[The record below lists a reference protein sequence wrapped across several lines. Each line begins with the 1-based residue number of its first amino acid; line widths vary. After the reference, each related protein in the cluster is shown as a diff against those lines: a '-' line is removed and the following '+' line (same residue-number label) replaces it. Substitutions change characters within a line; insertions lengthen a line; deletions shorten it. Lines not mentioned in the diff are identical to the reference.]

1 MPGLSIR
8 SSFVLLPDLRGWL
21 WEFHH
26 VPRVS
31 VVKTELRSEQRL
43 IRGIGLR
50 EGISLNVIEMIG
62 IGPFITIPLIVH
74 AAGGPQAML
83 GWIFGAVLA
92 MCDGMVW
99 AELGAALPRAGGS
112 YEYLKEIYGPRSVGR
127 WLSFLY
133 VWQLMMSAPLSAAS
147 GCVGV
152 AQYAGFIF
160 PSLQR
165 VIAAHSVN
173 LGFGGSRFSSV
184 GITITNGTLVA
195 VLACVLAITLAYRR
209 VDVVGRIST
218 WLLAGVFGAIAW
230 IIWAGIA
237 HFNSARAFDFP
248 PGAFHL
254 NHAFFLGMGSAML
267 IATYDYWVYYNI
279 CYLGAEVR
287 DPGRTI
293 PRAILYAIQI
303 VAAIY
308 IIMNVSI
315 LGVVPWREL
324 DQAAVSESR
333 FYVVSTMMQRLYGT
347 HAGQIV
353 AVLIIWTAFASI
365 FSVLLGVSRIP
376 YAAALDGNFFQV
388 FGKLN
393 PRGNFPSAALL
404 CMGALTCVLCMFRLA
419 DLVAAL
425 VVIRIMMQFILQAL
439 GVMIFR
445 GRDPSHERPFRMW
458 LYPLPALLAL
468 AGFVYILLM
477 RENFERQVILA
488 VILIILGT
496 LAYLMRARTRR
507 EWPLLPNSSAR

>member
-1 MPGLSIR
+1 MLTPGS
-8 SSFVLLPDLRGWL
+8 
-21 WEFHH
+21 
-26 VPRVS
+26 
-31 VVKTELRSEQRL
+31 KTSAQGL

-92 MCDGMVW
+92 ICDGMVW

-112 YEYLKEIYGPRSVGR
+112 YEYLKEIYGSRSVGR

-133 VWQLMMSAPLSAAS
+133 VWQLMMSSPLSAAS

-160 PSLQR
+160 PSLER
-165 VIAAHSVN
+165 VIAARTFN
-173 LGFGGSRFSSV
+173 LGFGGSDVASV
-184 GITITNGTLVA
+184 GITITHGTFVA
-195 VLACVLAITLAYRR
+195 VGACVLAIALAYRR
-209 VDVVGRIST
+209 VDVVGKISN

-230 IIWAGIA
+230 VIWAGVG
-237 HFNSARAFDFP
+237 HFDSARAFDFP
-248 PGAFHL
+248 AGAFRL
-254 NHAFFLGMGSAML
+254 DHAFFLGMGSAML
-267 IATYDYWVYYNI
+267 IAIYDYWGYYNI
-279 CYLGAEVR
+279 CNLGAEVR

-293 PRAILYAIQI
+293 PRAVLYAILI

-308 IIMNVSI
+308 IVMNMSI
-315 LGVVPWREL
+315 LGVVQWREL
-324 DQAAVSESR
+324 DQAAASDSR
-333 FYVVSTMMQRLYGT
+333 FYVVSTMMQRIYGT

-376 YAAALDGNFFQV
+376 YAAALDGNFFQA

-393 PRGNFPSAALL
+393 PRGNFPSSALL
-404 CMGALTCVLCMFRLA
+404 CMGVLTCLLCMFRLA

-425 VVIRIMMQFILQAL
+425 VVIRIMMQFILQAI
-439 GVMIFR
+439 GVMVFR
-445 GRDPSHERPFRMW
+445 KREPAHERPFRMW

-468 AGFVYILLM
+468 AGFVYILFS
-477 RENFERQVILA
+477 RKNFEREVILA
-488 VILIILGT
+488 TVLIVVGT
-496 LAYLMRARTRR
+496 AAYLIRAHRRR
-507 EWPLLPNSSAR
+507 EWPFALNSIAR

>member
-1 MPGLSIR
+1 MKPGTA
-8 SSFVLLPDLRGWL
+8 D
-21 WEFHH
+21 
-26 VPRVS
+26 
-31 VVKTELRSEQRL
+31 QRL

-62 IGPFITIPLIVH
+62 IGPFITIPLIIH

-92 MCDGMVW
+92 MCDGLVW

-112 YEYLKEIYGPRSVGR
+112 YEYLKEIYGPRSAGR

-160 PSLQR
+160 PSLQK
-165 VIAAHSVN
+165 VITAQSVTWR
-173 LGFGGSRFSSV
+173 LGSSDLGAIV
-184 GITITNGTLVA
+184 TITHGTFVA
-195 VLACVLAITLAYRR
+195 VCACALAIALAYRR
-209 VDVVGRIST
+209 VDVVGRISN

-230 IIWAGIA
+230 VIWAGVS
-237 HFNSARAFDFP
+237 HFNSARALDFP
-248 PGAFHL
+248 RGAFHFD
-254 NHAFFLGMGSAML
+254 HAFFLGLGSAML
-267 IATYDYWVYYNI
+267 IATYDYWGYYNI
-279 CYLGAEVR
+279 CNLGAEVR
-287 DPGRTI
+287 EPGRTI
-293 PRAILYAIQI
+293 PRAVLFAILI

-308 IIMNVSI
+308 IVMNVSI

-324 DQAAVSESR
+324 DQTAVSESR
-333 FYVVSTMMQRLYGT
+333 FYVVSTMMQRIYGT

-376 YAAALDGNFFQV
+376 YAAALDGNFFQI
-388 FGKLN
+388 FGRLN

-425 VVIRIMMQFILQAL
+425 VVIRIMMQFILQAA

-445 GRDPSHERPFRMW
+445 RRQPTLERPFRMW

-468 AGFVYILLM
+468 AGFVYILIS
-477 RENFERQVILA
+477 RKNFEREVILA
-488 VILIILGT
+488 TVLIVLGT
-496 LAYLMRARTRR
+496 AAYLIRARNRR
-507 EWPLLPNSSAR
+507 EWPFTTESPAR

>member
-1 MPGLSIR
+1 MK
-8 SSFVLLPDLRGWL
+8 
-21 WEFHH
+21 
-26 VPRVS
+26 
-31 VVKTELRSEQRL
+31 VKPATADQRL
-43 IRGIGLR
+43 VRGIGLR

-62 IGPFITIPLIVH
+62 IGPFITIPLIIH

-83 GWIFGAVLA
+83 GWMFGAVLA
-92 MCDGMVW
+92 MCDGLVW

-160 PSLQR
+160 PSLQKG
-165 VIAAHSVN
+165 VAAHTFSWGVGPSV
-173 LGFGGSRFSSV
+173 SAAAA
-184 GITITNGTLVA
+184 ITITHGTIVSLF
-195 VLACVLAITLAYRR
+195 ACVLAIILAYRR
-209 VDVVGRIST
+209 VDLVGRISN

-230 IIWAGIA
+230 VIWVGVT
-237 HFNSARAFDFP
+237 HFNFARAFDFP

-254 NHAFFLGMGSAML
+254 DHAFFLGMGSAML
-267 IATYDYWVYYNI
+267 IATYDYWGYYNI

-293 PRAILYAIQI
+293 PRAILFAILI

-308 IIMNVSI
+308 VVMNISI

-324 DQAAVSESR
+324 DQAAATESR
-333 FYVVSTMMQRLYGT
+333 FYVVSTMMQSIYGT

-353 AVLIIWTAFASI
+353 AVLIMWTAFASI

-376 YAAALDGNFFQV
+376 YAAALDGNFFQI
-388 FGKLN
+388 FGRLN
-393 PRGNFPSAALL
+393 PRGKFPSAALL
-404 CMGALTCVLCMFRLA
+404 CMGALTCALCVFRLA

-425 VVIRIMMQFILQAL
+425 VVIRIMMQFILQAI

-445 GRDPSHERPFRMW
+445 RRDPTHERPFRMW
-458 LYPLPALLAL
+458 LYPTPALLAL
-468 AGFVYILLM
+468 AGFIYILLA
-477 RENFERQVILA
+477 RKNFEREVILA
-488 VILIILGT
+488 IALIVLGT
-496 LAYLMRARTRR
+496 VAYLIRARNRR
-507 EWPLLPNSSAR
+507 EWPFVESPAR

>member
-1 MPGLSIR
+1 MNDGTA
-8 SSFVLLPDLRGWL
+8 D
-21 WEFHH
+21 
-26 VPRVS
+26 
-31 VVKTELRSEQRL
+31 QRL

-62 IGPFITIPLIVH
+62 IGPFITIPLIIH

-83 GWIFGAVLA
+83 GWIFGALLA
-92 MCDGMVW
+92 TCDGMVW

-112 YEYLKEIYGPRSVGR
+112 YEYLKEIYGPRSAGR

-152 AQYAGFIF
+152 AQYAVFIF
-160 PSLQR
+160 PSLQK
-165 VIAAHSVN
+165 VIAVHSVN
-173 LGFGGSRFSSV
+173 VGFAGRAV
-184 GITITNGTLVA
+184 AIGITVSYGTLVA

-209 VDVVGRIST
+209 VDVVGRISN

-230 IIWAGIA
+230 IIWAGIT
-237 HFNSARAFDFP
+237 HFDSTRAFDFP

-254 NHAFFLGMGSAML
+254 NHGFFLGMGSAML
-267 IATYDYWVYYNI
+267 IATYDYWGYYNI
-279 CYLGAEVR
+279 SYLGAEVR

-293 PRAILYAIQI
+293 PRAILYAIVI

-308 IIMNVSI
+308 IVMNISI
-315 LGVVPWREL
+315 LGVLPWREL
-324 DQAAVSESR
+324 DQAAATESR

-376 YAAALDGNFFQV
+376 YAAALDGNFFRL

-393 PRGNFPSAALL
+393 PRGKFPSAALL
-404 CMGALTCVLCMFRLA
+404 CMGSVTCVLCVFRLA

-425 VVIRIMMQFILQAL
+425 VVIRIMMQFILQAI
-439 GVMIFR
+439 GVIIFR
-445 GRDPSHERPFRMW
+445 KRDPAHERPFRMW
-458 LYPLPALLAL
+458 LFPLPALLAL
-468 AGFVYILLM
+468 IGFIYILFS
-477 RENFERQVILA
+477 RKNFEREVILA
-488 VILIILGT
+488 TFLIVVGT
-496 LAYLMRARTRR
+496 AAYLFRARNRG
-507 EWPLLPNSSAR
+507 EWPFAASISAR

>member
-1 MPGLSIR
+1 MKPATA
-8 SSFVLLPDLRGWL
+8 D
-21 WEFHH
+21 
-26 VPRVS
+26 
-31 VVKTELRSEQRL
+31 QRL

-62 IGPFITIPLIVH
+62 IGPFITIPLIIH
-74 AAGGPQAML
+74 AAAGPQAML

-112 YEYLKEIYGPRSVGR
+112 YEYLKEIYGPRGVGR

-160 PSLQR
+160 PSLQK
-165 VIAAHSVN
+165 IISAHSLN
-173 LGFGGSRFSSV
+173 LGLASV
-184 GITITNGTLVA
+184 GITVTLGTFA
-195 VLACVLAITLAYRR
+195 AMLACISSIALAYRR
-209 VDVVGRIST
+209 VDVVGRISN
-218 WLLAGVFGAIAW
+218 WLLVGVFGAIAW

-254 NHAFFLGMGSAML
+254 NQAFFLGMGSAML
-267 IATYDYWVYYNI
+267 IATYDYWGYYNI

-293 PRAILYAIQI
+293 PRAILYAILI

-308 IIMNVSI
+308 IVMNVSI

-324 DQAAVSESR
+324 DQAAATDSR

-376 YAAALDGNFFQV
+376 YAAALDGNFFQI
-388 FGKLN
+388 FGRLN

-404 CMGALTCVLCMFRLA
+404 CMGVLTCLLCTFRLA

-425 VVIRIMMQFILQAL
+425 VVIRIMMQFILQAI
-439 GVMIFR
+439 GVMVFR
-445 GRDPSHERPFRMW
+445 KRQPTHERPFRMW

-468 AGFVYILLM
+468 AGFVYILIS
-477 RENFERQVILA
+477 RKNFEREVILA
-488 VILIILGT
+488 TVLIIVGT
-496 LAYLMRARTRR
+496 IAYLIRARTRG
-507 EWPLLPNSSAR
+507 EWPFALDSSAR

>member
-1 MPGLSIR
+1 MK
-8 SSFVLLPDLRGWL
+8 
-21 WEFHH
+21 E
-26 VPRVS
+26 S
-31 VVKTELRSEQRL
+31 VADQRL

-50 EGISLNVIEMIG
+50 EAISINVIEMIG
-62 IGPFITIPLIVH
+62 IGPFITIPLIIR

-92 MCDGMVW
+92 MCDGLVW

-112 YEYLKEIYGPRSVGR
+112 YEYLKQIYGPRGAGR

-160 PSLQR
+160 PSLQK
-165 VIAAHSVN
+165 VVAAHSIPW
-173 LGFGGSRFSSV
+173 GFRASASGV
-184 GITITNGTLVA
+184 GISITHGTFVA
-195 VLACVLAITLAYRR
+195 ILACVLAIALAYRR
-209 VDVVGRIST
+209 VEIVGKISN

-230 IIWAGIA
+230 IIWAGA
-237 HFNSARAFDFP
+237 THFDSARAFDFP

-254 NHAFFLGMGSAML
+254 DHAFFLGMGAAML
-267 IATYDYWVYYNI
+267 IATYDYWGYYNV

-287 DPGRTI
+287 EPGRTI
-293 PRAILYAIQI
+293 PRAILLAIVI
-303 VAAIY
+303 VGAIY
-308 IIMNVSI
+308 VVMNISI

-324 DQAAVSESR
+324 AQAAASESR
-333 FYVVSTMMQRLYGT
+333 FYVVSTMMQQIYGT
-347 HAGQIV
+347 YAGRIV

-376 YAAALDGNFFQV
+376 YAAAMDGNFFPI
-388 FGKLN
+388 FGRLN
-393 PRGNFPSAALL
+393 RRGNFPSAALL

-425 VVIRIMMQFILQAL
+425 VVIRIMMQFILQAI

-445 GRDPSHERPFRMW
+445 RRQPDHERPFRMW
-458 LYPLPALLAL
+458 LYPLPACLAL
-468 AGFVYILLM
+468 VGFVYILIM
-477 RENFERQVILA
+477 RDNFERQVALA
-488 VILIILGT
+488 IVLIVVGT
-496 LAYLMRARTRR
+496 AAYLIRARRR
-507 EWPLLPNSSAR
+507 GEWPFLSGSSAR

>member
-1 MPGLSIR
+1 MKAG
-8 SSFVLLPDLRGWL
+8 
-21 WEFHH
+21 
-26 VPRVS
+26 
-31 VVKTELRSEQRL
+31 TEDQRL

-62 IGPFITIPLIVH
+62 IGPFITIPLIIH

-83 GWIFGAVLA
+83 GWIFGALLA

-112 YEYLKEIYGPRSVGR
+112 YQYLKEIYGPRSAGR

-133 VWQLMMSAPLSAAS
+133 VWQLMMSSPLSAAS

-160 PSLQR
+160 PSLQK
-165 VIAAHSVN
+165 VVAAHAFTWR
-173 LGFGGSRFSSV
+173 FGSSSSASLA
-184 GITITNGTLVA
+184 ITITHGTLVA
-195 VLACVLAITLAYRR
+195 VLACVLAIALAYRR

-230 IIWAGIA
+230 VIWAGVA
-237 HFNSARAFDFP
+237 HFDPARAFDFP
-248 PGAFHL
+248 PGAFHFG
-254 NHAFFLGMGSAML
+254 HAFFLGMGSAML
-267 IATYDYWVYYNI
+267 IATYDYWGYYNI

-293 PRAILYAIQI
+293 PRAILYAILI
-303 VAAIY
+303 VATIY
-308 IIMNVSI
+308 IVMNVSI
-315 LGVVPWREL
+315 LGVVPWLEL
-324 DQAAVSESR
+324 DQAAASESR
-333 FYVVSTMMQRLYGT
+333 FFVVSTMMQRIYGT

-376 YAAALDGNFFQV
+376 YAAALDGNFFQI

-393 PRGNFPSAALL
+393 PRGNFPSTALL
-404 CMGALTCVLCMFRLA
+404 CLGALTCVLCIFRLA

-425 VVIRIMMQFILQAL
+425 VVIRIMMQFVLQAI
-439 GVMIFR
+439 GVVIFR
-445 GRDPSHERPFRMW
+445 RRQPMRERPFRMW

-468 AGFVYILLM
+468 GGFVYILIS
-477 RENFERQVILA
+477 RVNFERELMLATVLIL
-488 VILIILGT
+488 VGT
-496 LAYLMRARTRR
+496 AAYLIRARKRE
-507 EWPLLPNSSAR
+507 EWPFASGPAH

>member
-1 MPGLSIR
+1 MGAGARYLLHERLGCEIPSAARESRPRRATAERWTARRPVWEGNIHLLRVRLLPAVAGGRAGRHSVVRKPTERRAERRTRRSRRQVEGHEPSHEKPLCETSRSICHTSLGALR
-8 SSFVLLPDLRGWL
+8 CTLVPFVLTPGSKQD
-21 WEFHH
+21 
-26 VPRVS
+26 
-31 VVKTELRSEQRL
+31 L

-62 IGPFITIPLIVH
+62 IGPFITIPLIIH

-92 MCDGMVW
+92 MCDGLVW

-112 YEYLKEIYGPRSVGR
+112 YEYLKEIYGPRGPGR

-165 VIAAHSVN
+165 VIAVHSVN
-173 LGFGGSRFSSV
+173 LRFGGSRFASV
-184 GITITNGTLVA
+184 GITITCGTFVA
-195 VLACVLAITLAYRR
+195 VLACVLAIALAYRR
-209 VDVVGRIST
+209 VDVVGRISN
-218 WLLAGVFGAIAW
+218 WLLVGVFGAIAW

-237 HFNSARAFDFP
+237 HFDSARAFDFP

-267 IATYDYWVYYNI
+267 IATYDYWGYYNI

-293 PRAILYAIQI
+293 PRAILYAILI

-308 IIMNVSI
+308 IVMNISI

-324 DQAAVSESR
+324 DQAAATDSR

-347 HAGQIV
+347 HAGQ
-353 AVLIIWTAFASI
+353 
-365 FSVLLGVSRIP
+365 
-376 YAAALDGNFFQV
+376 
-388 FGKLN
+388 
-393 PRGNFPSAALL
+393 
-404 CMGALTCVLCMFRLA
+404 
-419 DLVAAL
+419 
-425 VVIRIMMQFILQAL
+425 
-439 GVMIFR
+439 
-445 GRDPSHERPFRMW
+445 
-458 LYPLPALLAL
+458 
-468 AGFVYILLM
+468 
-477 RENFERQVILA
+477 
-488 VILIILGT
+488 
-496 LAYLMRARTRR
+496 
-507 EWPLLPNSSAR
+507 

>member
-1 MPGLSIR
+1 MKR
-8 SSFVLLPDLRGWL
+8 S
-21 WEFHH
+21 
-26 VPRVS
+26 
-31 VVKTELRSEQRL
+31 TEGQRL
-43 IRGIGLR
+43 LRGIGLR

-62 IGPFITIPLIVH
+62 IGPFITIPLIIH

-83 GWIFGAVLA
+83 GWIFGALLA

-112 YEYLKEIYGPRSVGR
+112 YEYLKEIYGPRSAGR

-160 PSLQR
+160 PSLQK
-165 VIAAHSVN
+165 VIAVHSAK
-173 LGFGGSRFSSV
+173 LGFAGTGFAGI
-184 GITITNGTLVA
+184 GITLTYGTFVA
-195 VLACVLAITLAYRR
+195 VLACVLAIALAYRR
-209 VDVVGRIST
+209 VDVVGRISN

-237 HFNSARAFDFP
+237 HFDSARAFDFP

-267 IATYDYWVYYNI
+267 IATYDYWGYYNI

-293 PRAILYAIQI
+293 PRAILYAIAI

-308 IIMNVSI
+308 IVMNISI

-324 DQAAVSESR
+324 DQAAASESR

-376 YAAALDGNFFQV
+376 YAAALDGNFFRPL
-388 FGKLN
+388 GRLN

-404 CMGALTCVLCMFRLA
+404 CMGALTCVLCVFRLA

-425 VVIRIMMQFILQAL
+425 VVIRIMMQFILQAV

-445 GRDPSHERPFRMW
+445 KRDPAHERPFRMW
-458 LYPLPALLAL
+458 LFPLPALFAL
-468 AGFVYILLM
+468 LGFIYILFS
-477 RENFERQVILA
+477 RKNFEREVMLA
-488 VILIILGT
+488 AILIVVGT
-496 LAYLMRARTRR
+496 GAYLIRARNRG
-507 EWPLLPNSSAR
+507 EWPFAAESPAR